1 MLTCVPARVR
11 LDARPEKPDSRSCS
25 EKRSGRRRHF
35 FFGSESV
42 GRSPS
47 TLHEVSKE
55 TPRFFLVTTRIR
67 REDVKVFTS
76 VATSSDHSLVSKH
89 RLYVALTLCAPR
101 TYTMCICVS
110 FLKKTSQVLAFPRRG
125 SQQTRAGA
133 RGRVAAGHQSR
144 AVVPRRARFAN
155 AAVAAGSARAAFFV
169 GSVDFYCEGSDANAR
184 DTERVAAEAGSLVPA
199 SLNAREYR
207 RRRRRVLKEG
217 RRAIADGAS
226 FPALQSSLQSS
237 RDARARAAR
246 RSSRAPPPR
255 ACARRTTRWR

>member
-1 MLTCVPARVR
+1 MTCRCVSPPRVLSCPHLVEAYFSNILLTATTARPRPCPSRADLARSSRPPPRADAGPPARGGLR
-11 LDARPEKPDSRSCS
+11 PPRRGLEAARVL
-25 EKRSGRRRHF
+25 RRHAHVRPRARSPRRTTRETRLALVFRETQRKTKTF
-35 FFGSESV
+35 FFRLRIRRSQSV
-42 GRSPS
+42 
-47 TLHEVSKE
+47 KE

-144 AVVPRRARFAN
+144 AVVPRRARL
-155 AAVAAGSARAAFFV
+155 RQ
-169 GSVDFYCEGSDANAR
+169 
-184 DTERVAAEAGSLVPA
+184 
-199 SLNAREYR
+199 R
-207 RRRRRVLKEG
+207 RRRRRVGARRVFRRQRRLLLRGIG
-217 RRAIADGAS
+217 RE
-226 FPALQSSLQSS
+226 
-237 RDARARAAR
+237 RARHRAR
-246 RSSRAPPPR
+246 GG
-255 ACARRTTRWR
+255 

>member
-144 AVVPRRARFAN
+144 AVVPRRARL
-155 AAVAAGSARAAFFV
+155 RQ
-169 GSVDFYCEGSDANAR
+169 
-184 DTERVAAEAGSLVPA
+184 
-199 SLNAREYR
+199 R
-207 RRRRRVLKEG
+207 RRRRRVGARRVFRRQRRLLLRGIG
-217 RRAIADGAS
+217 RE
-226 FPALQSSLQSS
+226 
-237 RDARARAAR
+237 RARHRAR
-246 RSSRAPPPR
+246 GG
-255 ACARRTTRWR
+255 